1 MKGHTNLKDY
11 TLINTIWLQT
21 YNILSHIIT
30 TNLCSTHLH
39 ERCTKVGI
47 HTILIRKLT
56 CDCSI
61 WGVSISLELIV
72 VIGARPSVVICPPR
86 SPYSCPSLLGP
97 HRVAGEVLMI
107 ESVAMGGCGGAR
119 ARRPVGDISSA
130 NDITADDRNSM
141 WESFLSFQRWYATMV
156 RSMRSDLIAPTLRRG
171 YRDGPTS

>member
-1 MKGHTNLKDY
+1 
-11 TLINTIWLQT
+11 
-21 YNILSHIIT
+21 
-30 TNLCSTHLH
+30 
-39 ERCTKVGI
+39 
-47 HTILIRKLT
+47 
-56 CDCSI
+56 
-61 WGVSISLELIV
+61 
-72 VIGARPSVVICPPR
+72 
-86 SPYSCPSLLGP
+86 
-97 HRVAGEVLMI
+97 MI